1 MMIYLAGP
9 VFTLAERR
17 FNEELAGELER
28 LCPSLQ
34 VFLPQRYDK
43 EFQNSPDSSR
53 RMFAC
58 LMGALDGCDVVVAV
72 LDGPDADSGTSF
84 EMGYARGRGKRVIG
98 VRTDF
103 RGSEDHGL
111 NLMLSNACSDLVT
124 EPSTTATPERLAE
137 RIVSVLA
144 AGESLAPQ
152 RRFVAAMNDQ
162 PPKTDQQPGKTH
174 GSVLRRNGRSSLG
187 CGRAWL

>member
-1 MMIYLAGP
+1 MIYLAGP

-28 LCPSLQ
+28 ICPSLQ

-43 EFQNSPDSSR
+43 EFQNTPDFSQ

-58 LMGALDGCDVVVAV
+58 LMAALDNCEVVVAI

-103 RGSEDHGL
+103 RGSKDHGV

-124 EPSTTATPERLAE
+124 EPSTTTTIERLAE
-137 RIVSVLA
+137 RTVKVLTT
-144 AGESLAPQ
+144 GESLPPQ
-152 RRFVAAMNDQ
+152 QTSEGFLQ
-162 PPKTDQQPGKTH
+162 P
-174 GSVLRRNGRSSLG
+174 
-187 CGRAWL
+187 

>member
-1 MMIYLAGP
+1 MMIYLSGP
-9 VFTLAERR
+9 VFTLAERQ
-17 FNEELAGELER
+17 FNEGLAGELER

-43 EFQNSPDSSR
+43 EFQNEPDSSQ

-58 LMGALDGCDVVVAV
+58 LTAALDSCQVVVAI

-84 EMGYARGRGKRVIG
+84 EVGYARGRGKRVIG

-103 RGSEDHGL
+103 RSIKDHGL
-111 NLMLSNACSDLVT
+111 NLMLANGCSDLVV

-144 AGESLAPQ
+144 AGESLAP
-152 RRFVAAMNDQ
+152 
-162 PPKTDQQPGKTH
+162 PE
-174 GSVLRRNGRSSLG
+174 GSLLP
-187 CGRAWL
+187 

>member
-43 EFQNSPDSSR
+43 EFRDAPDFSR

-58 LMGALDGCDVVVAV
+58 LTGALDSCDVVVAV

-84 EMGYARGRGKRVIG
+84 EMGYARGRGKRVVG

-103 RGSEDHGL
+103 RGGEGHAV

-124 EPSTTATPERLAE
+124 EPSTTGTTGRLAE

-144 AGESLAPQ
+144 AGESLAPE
-152 RRFVAAMNDQ
+152 RTM
-162 PPKTDQQPGKTH
+162 
-174 GSVLRRNGRSSLG
+174 GSFLEP
-187 CGRAWL
+187 

>member
-17 FNEELAGELER
+17 FNEEIAGELER
-28 LCPSLQ
+28 LSPSLQ

-43 EFQNSPDSSR
+43 EFQGKPDFSR
-53 RMFAC
+53 KMFAC
-58 LMGALDGCDVVVAV
+58 LMGALDNCDVVVAI

-84 EMGYARGRGKRVIG
+84 EMGYARARGKRVIG

-124 EPSTTATPERLAE
+124 EPSTTATVERLAE
-137 RIVSVLA
+137 RIVGVLT
-144 AGESLAPQ
+144 AGKSDSPQ
-152 RRFVAAMNDQ
+152 RASGD
-162 PPKTDQQPGKTH
+162 
-174 GSVLRRNGRSSLG
+174 SL
-187 CGRAWL
+187 LP

>member
-43 EFQNSPDSSR
+43 EFQNEPNPSP

-84 EMGYARGRGKRVIG
+84 ETGYAHARGKRVIG

-103 RGSEDHGL
+103 RGGEDHGL

-124 EPSTTATPERLAE
+124 EPSTTATPGRLAE

-144 AGESLAPQ
+144 ADESLS
-152 RRFVAAMNDQ
+152 
-162 PPKTDQQPGKTH
+162 PPG
-174 GSVLRRNGRSSLG
+174 GSLLP
-187 CGRAWL
+187 

>member
-28 LCPSLQ
+28 LCPSHH

-43 EFQNSPDSSR
+43 DFKDLPDFSQ

-58 LMGALDGCDVVVAV
+58 LMGALDNCDVVVAI

-84 EMGYARGRGKRVIG
+84 EMGYVRGRGKRVIG

-103 RGSEDHGL
+103 RDGEDNGV
-111 NLMLSNACSDLVT
+111 NLMLSNACSDLVM
-124 EPSTTATPERLAE
+124 EPSTTTSVARLAE
-137 RIVSVLA
+137 RIAETLA
-144 AGESLAPQ
+144 AGKSLDPQ
-152 RRFVAAMNDQ
+152 RTLEGLQ
-162 PPKTDQQPGKTH
+162 P
-174 GSVLRRNGRSSLG
+174 
-187 CGRAWL
+187 

>member
-28 LCPSLQ
+28 LCPSCQ

-43 EFQNSPDSSR
+43 EFQNAPDFSQ

-58 LMGALDGCDVVVAV
+58 LMGALDNYEVVVAI
-72 LDGPDADSGTSF
+72 LDGPDTDSGTSF
-84 EMGYARGRGKRVIG
+84 EMGYALGRGKRVIG

-103 RGSEDHGL
+103 RGSEDRGV
-111 NLMLSNACSDLVT
+111 NLMLSNACSDLLM
-124 EPSTTATPERLAE
+124 EPSVTTTLERLAE
-137 RIVSVLA
+137 RIVGVST

-152 RRFVAAMNDQ
+152 GTAGLL
-162 PPKTDQQPGKTH
+162 P
-174 GSVLRRNGRSSLG
+174 
-187 CGRAWL
+187 

>member
-43 EFQNSPDSSR
+43 EFQNQPDSSR
-53 RMFAC
+53 KMFAC
-58 LMGALDGCDVVVAV
+58 LMGALDNCKVVVAI

-84 EMGYARGRGKRVIG
+84 ETGYARGRGKRVIG

-103 RGSEDHGL
+103 RGSKDHGL
-111 NLMLSNACSDLVT
+111 NLMLSNGCSDLVA
-124 EPSTTATPERLAE
+124 EPSPTATPERLAE

-144 AGESLAPQ
+144 VGESLAPQ
-152 RRFVAAMNDQ
+152 
-162 PPKTDQQPGKTH
+162 G
-174 GSVLRRNGRSSLG
+174 GSLLP
-187 CGRAWL
+187 

>member
-1 MMIYLAGP
+1 MMICLAGP

-28 LCPSLQ
+28 RCPSLQ

-43 EFQNSPDSSR
+43 EFQGTPDFSQ

-58 LMGALDGCDVVVAV
+58 LMGALANCDVVVAIV
-72 LDGPDADSGTSF
+72 DGPDADSGTSF
-84 EMGYARGRGKRVIG
+84 ETGYARGRGKRVIG

-103 RGSEDHGL
+103 RGGGDHAV
-111 NLMLSNACSDLVT
+111 NLMLSNACSDLVM
-124 EPSTTATPERLAE
+124 EPSTTATPGRLAE
-137 RIVSVLA
+137 RIAGVLA

-152 RRFVAAMNDQ
+152 
-162 PPKTDQQPGKTH
+162 G
-174 GSVLRRNGRSSLG
+174 GS
-187 CGRAWL
+187 WLP

>member
-43 EFQNSPDSSR
+43 DFQNAPDSSR
-53 RMFAC
+53 KIFDC
-58 LMGALDGCDVVVAV
+58 LMGALDNCSVVVAI

-84 EMGYARGRGKRVIG
+84 EIGYARGRGKRVIG

-103 RGSEDHGL
+103 RGSKDHGL
-111 NLMLSNACSDLVT
+111 NLMLSNGCSDLVA

-137 RIVSVLA
+137 RIVSVLK
-144 AGESLAPQ
+144 AG
-152 RRFVAAMNDQ
+152 
-162 PPKTDQQPGKTH
+162 G
-174 GSVLRRNGRSSLG
+174 SLG
-187 CGRAWL
+187 RQEGSLLP

>member
-1 MMIYLAGP
+1 MIYLAGP

-28 LCPSLQ
+28 LRPSLE

-43 EFQNSPDSSR
+43 EFQNEPDFSGKI
-53 RMFAC
+53 FAC
-58 LMGALDGCDVVVAV
+58 LMGALDDCQVVVAV

-84 EMGYARGRGKRVIG
+84 EMGYARGQGKRVIG

-103 RGSEDHGL
+103 RGSEDRGL
-111 NLMLSNACSDLVT
+111 NLMLSNACSHLVT
-124 EPSTTATPERLAE
+124 ESSTTATPGRLAE

-144 AGESLAPQ
+144 E
-152 RRFVAAMNDQ
+152 
-162 PPKTDQQPGKTH
+162 
-174 GSVLRRNGRSSLG
+174 
-187 CGRAWL
+187 

>member
-43 EFQNSPDSSR
+43 EFQGKPDFSQ

-58 LMGALDGCDVVVAV
+58 LMGALDNCDVVVAI

-124 EPSTTATPERLAE
+124 EPSTTATVERLAE
-137 RIVSVLA
+137 RIVGVLT
-144 AGESLAPQ
+144 AGESLSPQ
-152 RRFVAAMNDQ
+152 RTGGD
-162 PPKTDQQPGKTH
+162 
-174 GSVLRRNGRSSLG
+174 SL
-187 CGRAWL
+187 LP

>member
-17 FNEELAGELER
+17 FNEDLAGELER

-43 EFQNSPDSSR
+43 EFEDSPDRSR
-53 RMFAC
+53 RMFTS
-58 LMGALDGCDVVVAV
+58 LMGALDNCEVVVAV
-72 LDGPDADSGTSF
+72 LVGPDADSGTSF
-84 EMGYARGRGKRVIG
+84 EMGYAHGRGKMVIG

-103 RGSEDHGL
+103 RGSKDHGL
-111 NLMLSNACSDLVT
+111 NLMLSNACSDLVM
-124 EPSTTATPERLAE
+124 EPSTTTTPGLLAE
-137 RIVSVLA
+137 RIVSVLT

-152 RRFVAAMNDQ
+152 R
-162 PPKTDQQPGKTH
+162 PGE
-174 GSVLRRNGRSSLG
+174 GSLLP
-187 CGRAWL
+187 